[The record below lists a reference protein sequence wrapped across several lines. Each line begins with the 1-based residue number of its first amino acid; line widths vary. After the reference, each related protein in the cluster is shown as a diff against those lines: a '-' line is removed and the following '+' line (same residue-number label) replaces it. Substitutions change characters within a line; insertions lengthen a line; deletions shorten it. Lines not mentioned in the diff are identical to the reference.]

1 MNHRTFGRV
10 GWQVGEVGYGM
21 WGLAGWT
28 DSNDAESLEALQ
40 LAVDLGYNFFDTAA
54 AYGDGRSERILGK
67 LLRANRDKA
76 IYAATKIAPKNRT
89 WPSRRGF
96 RLEDVFPPDYIR
108 RSAEQSLDN
117 LGTSRIDLLQ
127 FHVWEDD
134 WADDERWQR
143 VMDDLKVE
151 GLVRAVGVSI
161 NRWEPANALRTM
173 RTGLIDSIQVIYNI
187 FDQAPEDELFPLCR
201 ELGIGVIARVPFD
214 EGSLTGTLTK
224 ESTWPEGDWRNGYF
238 LKENLDP
245 TVDRVE
251 RLKPLVPAGSTLPE
265 MALRYVLSNPDV
277 AVVIPGMRKAAHVR
291 ANLSAAEAGRLPNN
305 LLDDLCEHRWD
316 RQPTA
321 WSA

>member
-1 MNHRTFGRV
+1 M
-10 GWQVGEVGYGM
+10 
-21 WGLAGWT
+21 
-28 DSNDAESLEALQ
+28 
-40 LAVDLGYNFFDTAA
+40 
-54 AYGDGRSERILGK
+54 LGK
-67 LLRANRDKA
+67 LLRANRDKT
-76 IYAATKIAPKNRT
+76 IYVATKVAPKNRT

-96 RLEDVFPPDYIR
+96 RLEDVFPSDYIR
-108 RSAEQSLDN
+108 RSAERSLAN
-117 LGTSRIDLLQ
+117 IGAARIDLLQ

-134 WADDERWQR
+134 WAGDERWQR

-161 NRWEPANALRTM
+161 NRWEPTNALRTM

-187 FDQAPEDELFPLCR
+187 FDQAPEDELFPVCR

-214 EGSLTGTLTK
+214 EGSLSGLLTK
-224 ESTWPEGDWRNGYF
+224 ESRWPEGDWRNTYF

-251 RLKPLVPAGSTLPE
+251 RLKSLVPEGSTLPD

-277 AVVIPGMRKAAHVR
+277 SVVIPGMRKPAHVR
-291 ANLSAAEAGRLPNN
+291 ANLAAAEAGRLPNN